1 MDLYQWKVVN
11 DTQSEIQTEER
22 ELGAFGFI
30 QVREHL
36 GEGISHWS
44 LAYEDFMVGKSHIW
58 GQGSIGK
65 LMGEEITWKV
75 IEDKIFKGRL
85 ECSPLL
91 ECLPCMQKK

>member
-36 GEGISHWS
+36 GEGISH
-44 LAYEDFMVGKSHIW
+44 
-58 GQGSIGK
+58 
-65 LMGEEITWKV
+65 
-75 IEDKIFKGRL
+75 
-85 ECSPLL
+85 
-91 ECLPCMQKK
+91 